1 MHMPGVSTTGM
12 SGWDVDAVEQ
22 HMLQL
27 LQLPGLQSNTSASHE
42 ELKQA
47 GQLCSASLQRQ
58 LRHSELKVSQLRS
71 RLHPA

>member
-1 MHMPGVSTTGM
+1 M

-27 LQLPGLQSNTSASHE
+27 LQLPGLHKIASTSHE
-42 ELKQA
+42 EQA

-58 LRHSELKVSQLRS
+58 LRQSELKVSPSCDCLN
-71 RLHPA
+71 PA

>member
-1 MHMPGVSTTGM
+1 MF
-12 SGWDVDAVEQ
+12 GWDVDAVEL

-27 LQLPGLQSNTSASHE
+27 LQLPGLHGDSSSAHEE

-58 LRHSELKVSQLRS
+58 LRHSELKVSHS
-71 RLHPA
+71 S